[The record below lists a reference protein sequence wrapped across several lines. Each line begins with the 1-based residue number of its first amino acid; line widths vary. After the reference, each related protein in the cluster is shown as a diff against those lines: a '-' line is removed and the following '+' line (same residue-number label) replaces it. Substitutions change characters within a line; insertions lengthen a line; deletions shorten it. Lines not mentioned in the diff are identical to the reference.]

1 MGGFGLGSYLRYLK
15 FAYSGWFCDRMT
27 CLIQNGHFVY
37 MDGWSMKYEWSMLN
51 VPPVHELQ
59 LERLHCC
66 TVGRCSR
73 PLSPPSFPSD
83 RPRVEVLHYLQ
94 AGHHRPPHICLR
106 WGRTQEE
113 ANDIRVFLEKS
124 CLQLVKRKSDQTYDK
139 GNTPAR
145 YFDEGSKKI
154 TDKNVVR
161 TKIGHVLC
169 LPVVTHESHHAA
181 INHCWEFVV
190 LENTNQMKTQSE
202 ALIWRFGVKN
212 ICKRLVFSSSVVLTS
227 CRKSPSNSFFAS
239 SSCKIVSIR
248 NNSKVSLGSR
258 SCSTWQLFAAAGVPP
273 PASLSP
279 TTSLETQEPI
289 FKNHIETKIWL

>member
-1 MGGFGLGSYLRYLK
+1 
-15 FAYSGWFCDRMT
+15 
-27 CLIQNGHFVY
+27 
-37 MDGWSMKYEWSMLN
+37 MKYEWSMLN
-51 VPPVHELQ
+51 VPPAHGLQ

-73 PLSPPSFPSD
+73 PLSLPSFPSD
-83 RPRVEVLHYLQ
+83 QPRVEGLHYLQ

-113 ANDIRVFLEKS
+113 ANDIRVFLEKVLYS
-124 CLQLVKRKSDQTYDK
+124 QLLFKRKSDQTYDK
-139 GNTPAR
+139 GNAPAG
-145 YFDEGSKKI
+145 YFNEGSKKV

-161 TKIGHVLC
+161 TKIGHVLR
-169 LPVVTHESHHAA
+169 LPVVTHESHHTA
-181 INHCWEFVV
+181 INHYCWEFVV
-190 LENTNQMKTQSE
+190 SEDTNQMKTQRE
-202 ALIWRFGVKN
+202 ALIWRLGVKN

-248 NNSKVSLGSR
+248 NNFKVSLGSR
-258 SCSTWQLFAAAGVPP
+258 SCSTLQLFAAAGLPP

-279 TTSLETQEPI
+279 TTSWETQEPT
-289 FKNHIETKIWL
+289 FKNHIKEKIWL